1 MDCQNNRLDN
11 EIQKKTQASIKKA
24 FFFVY
29 FFYKPT
35 QSLFSHKNERK
46 WAECLSN

>member
-29 FFYKPT
+29 FF
-35 QSLFSHKNERK
+35 
-46 WAECLSN
+46 